1 MQLVDALGKARR
13 VVCGEEFDTL
23 HHVAE
28 VAEHG
33 VVGDCLKI
41 KFKLEI
47 EAKIDD
53 RKKIQSFLASK
64 QAFKCLCLA
73 IVKKNKTT
81 NHLVTVVG
89 AKRKD
94 CSWVIDPLKDGGY
107 QQQNTLDFSDVY
119 VLGINSISV
128 RPIGAPLNTPW
139 KSCRPCPGPSSV

>member
-1 MQLVDALGKARR
+1 MIGKKSSHFWRQNRR
-13 VVCGEEFDTL
+13 
-23 HHVAE
+23 
-28 VAEHG
+28 
-33 VVGDCLKI
+33 
-41 KFKLEI
+41 
-47 EAKIDD
+47 
-53 RKKIQSFLASK
+53 SK
-64 QAFKCLCLA
+64 RLCLA